1 MVDLVAIRRLAG
13 TLPEVEVHDTGQ
25 AYASI
30 GGKGLCWA
38 YMARDRPKTPR
49 VELPG
54 VVAVRCLMETRDMLL
69 EAAPERFFTD
79 DHYRGFPAVLAR
91 IDRIDEA
98 EMEGILRGA
107 WRVLAPKILRKRY
120 PEV

>member
-13 TLPEVEVHDTGQ
+13 TLPEVEVHETGQ

-38 YMARDRPKTPR
+38 YMAREKPKARR
-49 VELPG
+49 VEVPG
-54 VVAVRCLMETRDMLL
+54 VVAIRCLMETREMLL
-69 EAAPERFFTD
+69 EAAPDRFFTD
-79 DHYRGFPAVLAR
+79 DHYRGFPAVLTR
-91 IDRIDEA
+91 IALVDEA
-98 EMEGILRGA
+98 EMEGLLRGA
-107 WRVLAPKILRKRY
+107 WRVLAPKTLLKRH